1 MRFVALRMGVGLC
14 GLSLFLAACDATPGL
29 PTAEGT
35 PPVLSDLAF
44 TPDRLD
50 VAALDEGQTA
60 EIPFE
65 LEVTARD
72 PDGAASLQ
80 VSYVVRSPLPGSEPL
95 QTGTLQAAGGEGG
108 RYHASTTLRLSVAEV
123 GVYTLRVLAVDED
136 GLISNQAIG
145 SFLLTAG
152 GRPPTIEE
160 VIAPERIQ
168 RPSEGS
174 TTLTLAAVVS
184 DPDGLANLSSVVFW
198 NANNP
203 ANTLALRDDG
213 QEGDETAGDGRY
225 TATVQIA
232 STNPP
237 GETTLVF
244 QARDRSGLE
253 SDPVEKTITVE

>member
-1 MRFVALRMGVGLC
+1 MRFVALRMGIGLC
-14 GLSLFLAACDATPGL
+14 SLSLFLAACDATPGL

-108 RYHASTTLRLSVAEV
+108 RYRASTTLRLSVAEV

-184 DPDGLANLSSVVFW
+184 DPDGFANLSSVVFW
-198 NANNP
+198 NVNNP
-203 ANTLALRDDG
+203 ANTFALRDDG